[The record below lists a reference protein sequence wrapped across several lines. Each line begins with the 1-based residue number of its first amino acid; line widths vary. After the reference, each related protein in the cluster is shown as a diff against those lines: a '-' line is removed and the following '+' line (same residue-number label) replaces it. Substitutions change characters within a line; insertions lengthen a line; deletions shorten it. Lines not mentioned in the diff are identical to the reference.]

1 MRRKMERA
9 MARKLE
15 KRRGRG
21 RETEKEER
29 EKK

>member
-1 MRRKMERA
+1 MRRKTERT